1 MEPALND
8 LEIGKATR
16 RLKHVQRDSEEM
28 DEADV
33 SVGGRTWESAN

>member
-28 DEADV
+28 DKADV
-33 SVGGRTWESAN
+33 SVSGRTWESAN